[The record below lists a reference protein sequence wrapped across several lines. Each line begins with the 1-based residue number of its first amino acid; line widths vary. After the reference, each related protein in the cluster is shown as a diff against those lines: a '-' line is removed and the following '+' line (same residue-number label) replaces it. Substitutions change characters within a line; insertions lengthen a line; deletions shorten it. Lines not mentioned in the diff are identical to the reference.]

1 MRERVQKPTCF
12 FNSEK
17 YKFRYNLNRVC
28 GSSHFCSKLN
38 GFLIQQNL
46 QFMNRR
52 LVLYCFKSL
61 KPILEPHRDENTLEE
76 TLNRKFDET
85 QTTRMEISN
94 VLQDI
99 YKYIYLPEVVCQN
112 MGGVHLQ

>member
-1 MRERVQKPTCF
+1 
-12 FNSEK
+12 
-17 YKFRYNLNRVC
+17 
-28 GSSHFCSKLN
+28 
-38 GFLIQQNL
+38 
-46 QFMNRR
+46 MNRR

-99 YKYIYLPEVVCQN
+99 YKYIYLPDS
-112 MGGVHLQ
+112 GVSKYGRGASTIDLELLEDIYEHDTV

>member
-1 MRERVQKPTCF
+1 
-12 FNSEK
+12 
-17 YKFRYNLNRVC
+17 
-28 GSSHFCSKLN
+28 
-38 GFLIQQNL
+38 
-46 QFMNRR
+46 MNRR

-61 KPILEPHRDENTLEE
+61 KTILEPHRDENTLEE

-112 MGGVHLQ
+112 MGGASTTDLELLEDIYGHDTV

>member
-1 MRERVQKPTCF
+1 
-12 FNSEK
+12 
-17 YKFRYNLNRVC
+17 
-28 GSSHFCSKLN
+28 
-38 GFLIQQNL
+38 
-46 QFMNRR
+46 MNRR

-112 MGGVHLQ
+112 MGGASTIDLELLEDIYGHDTV